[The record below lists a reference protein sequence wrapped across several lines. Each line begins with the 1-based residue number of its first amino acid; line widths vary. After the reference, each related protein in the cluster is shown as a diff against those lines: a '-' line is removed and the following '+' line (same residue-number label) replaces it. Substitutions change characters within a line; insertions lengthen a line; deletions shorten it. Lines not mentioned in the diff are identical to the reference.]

1 MENLKIKDFNT
12 AFAIGIDKLV
22 EDSIR
27 DLNKKKKL
35 KSKLKLKKAVK
46 LLQKSIFVKVFFNI
60 LAQTWYLRKGCG

>member
-12 AFAIGIDKLV
+12 AFAIGIEKLV

-35 KSKLKLKKAVK
+35 KKTLKLDKATK
-46 LLQKSIFVKVFFNI
+46 LLKLVI
-60 LAQTWYLRKGCG
+60 LVIS

>member
-12 AFAIGIDKLV
+12 AFAIGIEKLV

-35 KSKLKLKKAVK
+35 KKKLSKALKF
-46 LLQKSIFVKVFFNI
+46 I
-60 LAQTWYLRKGCG
+60 

>member
-12 AFAIGIDKLV
+12 AFAIGIEKLV

-35 KSKLKLKKAVK
+35 KKTLKLDKATK
-46 LLQKSIFVKVFFNI
+46 LLKLVI
-60 LAQTWYLRKGCG
+60 LVISYC